1 MLLIIILHVTDA
13 MEISSRIKKI
23 ALDSHSGYTHCR
35 LMVRENVH
43 CLCLNASVCTY
54 GHDEVTRAGILHKN
68 IWTKINAVTIKYT
81 MLVKAVRM
89 FQNYLDYSRVFDEV
103 SFSFLFLAR
112 QPPVGQGLLIHEVS
126 RTHTS
131 IIMTSCWHQR
141 SCSVRRLLQGL

>member
-1 MLLIIILHVTDA
+1 
-13 MEISSRIKKI
+13 
-23 ALDSHSGYTHCR
+23 
-35 LMVRENVH
+35 
-43 CLCLNASVCTY
+43 
-54 GHDEVTRAGILHKN
+54 
-68 IWTKINAVTIKYT
+68 

-131 IIMTSCWHQR
+131 IIMTSC
-141 SCSVRRLLQGL
+141 